1 MHDLAMNQGFA
12 LLAWNVENNALAETV
27 RVGRGYVGQEVERI
41 MRQWMPDAGCQMP
54 DAGVGDSPSG
64 IRYPV
69 SGISPHPLP

>member
-41 MRQWMPDAGCQMP
+41 MKRWQ
-54 DAGVGDSPSG
+54 PSSVL
-64 IRYPV
+64 RPP
-69 SGISPHPLP
+69 SSAL